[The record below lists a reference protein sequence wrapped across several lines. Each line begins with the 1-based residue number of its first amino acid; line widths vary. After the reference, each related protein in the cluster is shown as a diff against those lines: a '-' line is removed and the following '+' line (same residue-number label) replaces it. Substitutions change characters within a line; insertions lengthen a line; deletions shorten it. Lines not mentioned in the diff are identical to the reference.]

1 VFPVVMFIAGY
12 VVGSFTMVVLALC
25 FAAEE

>member
-1 VFPVVMFIAGY
+1 MFPIVTFIAGF

-25 FAAEE
+25 FTAED